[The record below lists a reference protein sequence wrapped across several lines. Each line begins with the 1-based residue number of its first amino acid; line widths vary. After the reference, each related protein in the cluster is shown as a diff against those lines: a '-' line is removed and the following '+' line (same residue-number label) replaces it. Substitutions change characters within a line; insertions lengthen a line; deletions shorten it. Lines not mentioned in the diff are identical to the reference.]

1 VQGHEG
7 VVFISGKYLS
17 LIDRKGVVGLRVSLG
32 FGAGV
37 HFNVGY
43 NVRTMYGG
51 RDKRALYHKLV
62 TYYTNRKAALAC
74 EQSGTI
80 GM

>member
-17 LIDRKGVVGLRVSLG
+17 LIARKGVVGLRVSLG
-32 FGAGV
+32 SGAGV

-43 NVRTMYGG
+43 NVRRCMEKEIKG
-51 RDKRALYHKLV
+51 R
-62 TYYTNRKAALAC
+62 YTTN
-74 EQSGTI
+74 S
-80 GM
+80 